1 LTFFLSTVPLHGKM
15 EFWPGSSKA
24 LKQLSRDFSIART
37 NKPSLKNDVEMK
49 TFEVELA

>member
-1 LTFFLSTVPLHGKM
+1 M

-37 NKPSLKNDVEMK
+37 NKPFLKNDVEMK